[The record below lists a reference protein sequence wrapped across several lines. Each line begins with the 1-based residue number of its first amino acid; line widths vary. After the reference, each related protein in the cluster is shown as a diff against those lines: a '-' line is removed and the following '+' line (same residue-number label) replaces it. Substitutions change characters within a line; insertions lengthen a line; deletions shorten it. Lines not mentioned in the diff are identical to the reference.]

1 MSKVKCIHNPCDE
14 RNTLVK
20 LSTRQM
26 VQPSKIF
33 YRCKV
38 CNKVFPL
45 TEADFGTKA
54 KEKNKLLSFL
64 KKHLFF
70 KEGGN

>member
-1 MSKVKCIHNPCDE
+1 MSKIKCNHNPCDE
-14 RNTLVK
+14 KNTLIK
-20 LSTRQM
+20 MTKRQM
-26 VQPSKIF
+26 VHPSKVF
-33 YRCKV
+33 YRCTI

-45 TEADFGTKA
+45 TEADFDTK
-54 KEKNKLLSFL
+54 KDKYNLLNFL